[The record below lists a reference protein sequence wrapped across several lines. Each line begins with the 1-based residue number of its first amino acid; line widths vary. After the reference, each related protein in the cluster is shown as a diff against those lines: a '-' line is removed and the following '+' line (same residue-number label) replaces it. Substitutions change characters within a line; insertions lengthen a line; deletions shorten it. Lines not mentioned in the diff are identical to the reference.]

1 MPPSP
6 ADPTRPALPPT
17 PMDTSA
23 AATPAALLI
32 APLPPALAQAAAE
45 ASGQAAASGL
55 AIPCEEIPGH
65 PDFRALLT
73 IPGIAIDLRYA
84 TPDNF
89 VGRNVYGGL
98 DCAFLRREAADAL
111 ALAADWLKRHQPT
124 LTLVVLDA
132 LRPQR
137 VQEALWAELA
147 GTPLTKY
154 LAHPARRSI
163 HSFGMAVDV
172 TLLDADGRELDMGT
186 GFDEMTPAS
195 HPEFEAEHLA
205 RGSLTAAQLR
215 SRGWLRAAM
224 REAGFQTIST
234 EWWHFDF
241 GDRERVRR
249 GLPLVL

>member
-1 MPPSP
+1 MTPDASVANAPP
-6 ADPTRPALPPT
+6 PP
-17 PMDTSA
+17 
-23 AATPAALLI
+23 
-32 APLPPALAQAAAE
+32 
-45 ASGQAAASGL
+45 
-55 AIPCEEIPGH
+55 IPCEEIASH
-65 PDFRALLT
+65 AEFRALLT
-73 IPGIAIDLRYA
+73 IPGIAVDLRYA

-98 DCAFLRREAADAL
+98 DCAYLRRESADAVAEAAAYL
-111 ALAADWLKRHQPT
+111 ARHCPDV
-124 LTLVVLDA
+124 TLVVLDA

-137 VQEALWAELA
+137 VQEALWAELE

-172 TLLDADGRELDMGT
+172 TLLDAEGRELDMGT

-195 HPEFEAEHLA
+195 HPEFEAEQLA
-205 RGSLTAAQLR
+205 TGGLTADQLR
-215 SRGWLRAAM
+215 HRGWLRAAM
-224 REAGFQTIST
+224 RHAGFQTIST

-249 GLPLVL
+249 ELPLVI

>member
-1 MPPSP
+1 MTPHP
-6 ADPTRPALPPT
+6 AATVPHPT
-17 PMDTSA
+17 P
-23 AATPAALLI
+23 
-32 APLPPALAQAAAE
+32 
-45 ASGQAAASGL
+45 
-55 AIPCEEIPGH
+55 IPCEEIASHRG
-65 PDFRALLT
+65 FRSLLT
-73 IPGIAIDLRYA
+73 IPGIAVDLRYA

-98 DCAFLRREAADAL
+98 DCAYLREEAAAAL
-111 ALAADWLKRHQPT
+111 EVAAGYLARHCPAV
-124 LTLVVLDA
+124 TLVVLDA

-137 VQEALWAELA
+137 VQEALWAELE

-172 TLLDADGRELDMGT
+172 TLLDSDGRELDMGT

-195 HPEFEAEHLA
+195 HPEFEAEQLA
-205 RGSLTAAQLR
+205 AGGLTAAQLTH
-215 SRGWLRAAM
+215 RGWLRAAM
-224 REAGFQTIST
+224 RHAGFQTIDT

-249 GLPLVL
+249 DLPLVL